1 MLFGI
6 SKPSSEKDQL
16 NVLINLINHFAPR
29 WRGDPKSLTKQ
40 QKKKIIEFVSLILGI
55 RTINEGF
62 ASLLE
67 QICSD
72 EVDRLCEES
81 VFSLIVKSPSK
92 RIIRRLKYHSREFF
106 FILKLRT
113 PNFFRRERFADPSFI
128 LDSL

>member
-29 WRGDPKSLTKQ
+29 WRGDSKSLTKQ
-40 QKKKIIEFVSLILGI
+40 QKKKIIQFVSLISGL

-62 ASLLE
+62 SLLLE
-67 QICSD
+67 QICPD

-81 VFSLIVKSPSK
+81 VFPLIVKSPPK
-92 RIIRRLKYHSREFF
+92 GIIRRLKYYSREFF
-106 FILKLRT
+106 FKLKLLT
-113 PNFFRRERFADPSFI
+113 LSFFQRDRFADPSFI
-128 LDSL
+128 LDFL